1 MAVLVTEDEPW
12 RFSVRVDGVIRGY
25 IVRRG
30 RQWRLRRLDRSDV
43 RDYEGVDVTLVIDE
57 PKYLD
62 MVMRQ
67 HMCDA

>member
-1 MAVLVTEDEPW
+1 MAVLVTQDQPW
-12 RFSVRVDGVIRGY
+12 RFSVRVDGVIRGH

-43 RDYEGVDVTLVIDE
+43 RDYEGVDVTLVMDE